1 MAICRSY
8 AFRFIP
14 KESPSRGRVTQGI
27 IPQKY
32 VAGYNLDFKDKKHSG
47 PEPATANA
55 SHYSTLCSCC
65 DIQTPSSLMPS

>member
-1 MAICRSY
+1 MMAICRSY

-14 KESPSRGRVTQGI
+14 KESPSRGRVTQRI

-55 SHYSTLCSCC
+55 SH
-65 DIQTPSSLMPS
+65 